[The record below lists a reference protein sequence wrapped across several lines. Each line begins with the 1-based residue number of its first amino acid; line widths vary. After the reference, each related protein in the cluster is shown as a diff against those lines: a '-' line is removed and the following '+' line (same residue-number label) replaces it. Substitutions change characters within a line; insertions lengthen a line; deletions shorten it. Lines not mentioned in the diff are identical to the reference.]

1 MTSKIQ
7 RLFAIALVCLFAA
20 GNVGCA
26 TDDGSGAGARM
37 AGHEG
42 GCAFAV
48 PTCFKQGRT
57 R

>member
-1 MTSKIQ
+1 MTSKFH
-7 RLFAIALVCLFAA
+7 RLIGVAIIVLIAA
-20 GNVGCA
+20 GATGCA

-48 PTCFKQGRT
+48 PSCFKQGRT